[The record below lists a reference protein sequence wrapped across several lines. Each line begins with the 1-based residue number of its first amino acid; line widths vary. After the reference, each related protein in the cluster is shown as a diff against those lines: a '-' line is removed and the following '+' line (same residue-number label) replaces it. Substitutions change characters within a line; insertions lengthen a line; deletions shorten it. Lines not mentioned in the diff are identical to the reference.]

1 MKNCRHSAFTLVE
14 IMIVVAIIG
23 LLMAVAIPNLRQA
36 IAETRER
43 TCSLNRKNIDAAK
56 LRWALAQHAAPT
68 ATPPEAEL
76 FGGNGYLEHKPN
88 CPAGGSYSLNTLA
101 EKCTCDRPEHANKV
115 GE

>member
-1 MKNCRHSAFTLVE
+1 MKNLRPSAFTLVE

-23 LLMAVAIPNLRQA
+23 LLAAVAIPNLRQA

-43 TCSLNRKNIDAAK
+43 TCSLNRKNIEAAK
-56 LRWALAQHAAPT
+56 LRWALAQNAPPT

-88 CPAGGSYSLNTLA
+88 CPAGGAYAINSLA
-101 EKCTCDRPEHANKV
+101 EKCTCNLPAHANKV

>member
-1 MKNCRHSAFTLVE
+1 MKNSSRSAFTLVE

-23 LLMAVAIPNLRQA
+23 LLAAVAIPSLRQA

-43 TCSLNRKNIDAAK
+43 TCNLNRKNIDAAK
-56 LRWALAQHAAPT
+56 LRWALAHNEALT
-68 ATPPEAEL
+68 ATPAESDL
-76 FGGNGYLEHKPN
+76 FGANRYLEHKPN

-101 EKCTCDRPEHANKV
+101 EKCTCNLPEHANKV